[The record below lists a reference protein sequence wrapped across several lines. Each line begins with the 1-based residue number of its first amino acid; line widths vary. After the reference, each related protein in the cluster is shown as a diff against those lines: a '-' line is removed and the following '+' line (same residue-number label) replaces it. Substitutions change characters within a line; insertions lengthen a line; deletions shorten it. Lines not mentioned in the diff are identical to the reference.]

1 MNNLIVSA
9 RWDLIELLNGQII
22 RLDLEDD
29 HEFTLA
35 ATSMGALERL
45 GEETFNSVLLDS
57 SSPEVDV
64 VTLLEYMIES
74 ERPEWVLVLTTE
86 ENAQQ
91 VSVLLRE
98 QDEVISYAASIADIF
113 AVINDFPDNGY
124 S

>member
-9 RWDLIELLNGQII
+9 RWDLIELLNGQVI

-35 ATSMGALERL
+35 ANTLIAEERL
-45 GEETFNSVLLDS
+45 TEEFFNSIVLDS
-57 SSPEVDV
+57 SSPGVDAFR
-64 VTLLEYMIES
+64 LLDQLIEK
-74 ERPEWVLVLTTE
+74 ERPEWVLLLTTP
-86 ENAQQ
+86 ENEAEVQARI
-91 VSVLLRE
+91 RE
-98 QDEVISYAASIADIF
+98 QDEVILYSSTIAEIF

>member
-45 GEETFNSVLLDS
+45 GEETFNSILLDS

-64 VTLLEYMIES
+64 VTLLEYMIEA

>member
-9 RWDLIELLNGQII
+9 RWDLIELLNGQVI

-45 GEETFNSVLLDS
+45 GEETFNSILLDS

-64 VTLLEYMIES
+64 VTLLEYMIEA

-86 ENAQQ
+86 ENEQQ
-91 VSVLLRE
+91 VASLLRE
-98 QDEVISYAASIADIF
+98 QDEAISYASSIADIF
-113 AVINDFPDNGY
+113 AMINDFPDNGY

>member
-64 VTLLEYMIES
+64 VTLLEYMIEA

-91 VSVLLRE
+91 VRALLRE
-98 QDEVISYAASIADIF
+98 QDEAISYAASIADIF
-113 AVINDFPDNGY
+113 AMINDFPDNGY